1 MQTTEMKVLRDTKEA
16 IYREDHLLTE
26 SDLQI
31 VALDLPERIQLID
44 SMVISAVIL
53 QIFAVWIIMKLSWT
67 AVVGS

>member
-1 MQTTEMKVLRDTKEA
+1 MDAMQTTEMKVLRDTKEA

-44 SMVISAVIL
+44 SMMIFAVIL
-53 QIFAVWIIMKLSWT
+53 
-67 AVVGS
+67 